1 MIPNMIIPTVVNL
14 IGVDTMIVWIKVLCV
29 DTIQSEREI
38 YCLNVTFCQ
47 IKVNTL
53 GIIKRSA
60 VFIKVIKIYNR
71 LSKHKQSHTK
81 ENSVRFSYT
90 RFLFYDRH

>member
-1 MIPNMIIPTVVNL
+1 MTIPTVVNL
-14 IGVDTMIVWIKVLCV
+14 IGVDTMIVRIKVLSV
-29 DTIQSEREI
+29 DTIQSAHEI

-53 GIIKRSA
+53 GIIKRTA
-60 VFIKVIKIYNR
+60 VFMKVIKIYNR
-71 LSKHKQSHTK
+71 LSKHKQLHTK
-81 ENSVRFSYT
+81 ENSERSSYM

>member
-1 MIPNMIIPTVVNL
+1 MITRMTIFTVVNL
-14 IGVDTMIVWIKVLCV
+14 IGVDRIIVWIKVLCV
-29 DTIQSEREI
+29 DMIQSAHEI

-53 GIIKRSA
+53 GIIKTA
-60 VFIKVIKIYNR
+60 VYMKVIKIYNR

-81 ENSVRFSYT
+81 ENSELLS
-90 RFLFYDRH
+90 